1 MYDLF
6 KSLIKVSHVTQC
18 IFYSNYCLTCF
29 SSMKLISKLFS
40 FLLLI
45 LYTHSYG
52 LLSVTA
58 NLHPF
63 KTAVL
68 STFQSCPTLCDP
80 LSYSLPDSSVHGIL
94 QARTLEWVALPSS
107 RGPSQLRDWTASLL
121 SPVLAGRFFTTSA
134 PWEAQAVAFQAKGNE
149 DPY

>member
-1 MYDLF
+1 MVKMYDLF

-68 STFQSCPTLCDP
+68 SFQSCPTLCDP

-107 RGPSQLRDWTASLL
+107 RGSSWPRDWTHVSL
-121 SPVLAGRFFTTSA
+121 SPELANSLFSTSTT
-134 PWEAQAVAFQAKGNE
+134 WKWRH
-149 DPY
+149 